1 MKHKIYLKYRGA
13 PSSDVDQATL
23 LAEEKADLNL
33 KAGRLIQRCLEFR
46 RLEIHGDITFTENT
60 FDELRGRGFVG
71 FANFYLR
78 KCYDFSELKNKGEV
92 ENYKELL
99 EIDAKLGTTET
110 EQLYKLVYNSVRM
123 DLIKVIDYY

>member
-23 LAEEKADLNL
+23 LAEEKANLNL
-33 KAGRLIQRCLEFR
+33 KAGRLIQGC
-46 RLEIHGDITFTENT
+46 LEIHGDITFTENT
-60 FDELRGRGFVG
+60 FDELRERGFVG
-71 FANFYLR
+71 FANYYLR
-78 KCYDFSELKNKGEV
+78 KCYDFSELENKAV
-92 ENYKELL
+92 IENYIELL

-123 DLIKVIDYY
+123 DLIKVKVIFDLLD